1 MYRRFRVQKDAAGM
15 AKFIFVLIV
24 FLLFIWRIQKGFGN
38 GVLQEIVTILSGAVS
53 LISLG
58 LVFFAISSYIAN
70 ARSTLVF
77 CIIGLIVMG
86 IIFKLCSLVFNPILA
101 LDNIFVIGGLNRIM
115 GAVIGAAEAVILSCL
130 LYFVFD
136 YMGVVI

>member
-1 MYRRFRVQKDAAGM
+1 M

-24 FLLFIWRIQKGFGN
+24 FLLFIWRIQKGFDN
-38 GVLQEIVTILSGAVS
+38 GIMKEIVTILSGAVS

-58 LVFFAISSYIAN
+58 LVFFAISSYMAN
-70 ARSTLVF
+70 ARSVLVF
-77 CIIGLIVMG
+77 CIVGVIVIGV
-86 IIFKLCSLVFNPILA
+86 IFKLCSLVFKPILA
-101 LDNIFVIGGLNRIM
+101 LDNILVIGGLNKIM

-136 YMGVVI
+136 YVGVVI